1 MYKADWK
8 KYFIVFVITL
18 GIFGTAFYASSR
30 LNNKKLEEIQTIQNR
45 VSIDILSS
53 ETQFALLSES
63 SCETVGDS
71 SLSKDLDSLGAKLSY
86 AENNINK
93 TDSNQEDIVWLKKN
107 YALLEMKDYVLM
119 KKLARQCEVKPVYIL
134 YFYSNKTG
142 VCKDCEKEGI
152 VLTELRR
159 KYPGLRVY
167 SFDYD
172 LELPAQKTLL
182 TLYKIKNNLPALVVN
197 NKTEYGFKSVEDIET
212 FVPELKNLTE
222 EGLATTTAATTTKSV
237 KKKMN

>member
-1 MYKADWK
+1 MYKTDWK

-18 GIFGTAFYASSR
+18 GIFGTAFYASTR
-30 LNNKKLEEIQTIQNR
+30 LNDKKLQEIQIIQNR

-63 SCETVGDS
+63 SCETVSDS

-86 AENNINK
+86 AEDNINS
-93 TDSNQEDIVWLKKN
+93 TDSNQEDIIWLKKN

-119 KKLARQCEVKPVYIL
+119 KKLAQKCEVKPVYIL
-134 YFYSNKTG
+134 YFYSNKDG
-142 VCKDCEKEGI
+142 VCTDCQKEGI

-182 TLYKIKNNLPALVVN
+182 TLYKVKNTLPALVIN
-197 NKTEYGFKSVEDIET
+197 NKTEYKFQSVEDVEKLI
-212 FVPELKNLTE
+212 PELKNLTE
-222 EGLATTTAATTTKSV
+222 EGLATTTATTKAV
-237 KKKMN
+237 KKK

>member
-8 KYFIVFVITL
+8 KYFIVFLITL
-18 GIFGTAFYASSR
+18 GIFATAFYVSIR
-30 LNNKKLEEIQTIQNR
+30 LNDKKLEEIQTIQNR

-63 SCETVGDS
+63 SCGTVSDS

-86 AENNINK
+86 AEDNIN
-93 TDSNQEDIVWLKKN
+93 SNQEEIMWLKKN
-107 YALLEMKDYVLM
+107 YALLEIKDYVLM
-119 KKLARQCEVKPVYIL
+119 KKLAQKCEVKPVYIL
-134 YFYSNKTG
+134 YFYSNKEG
-142 VCKDCEKEGI
+142 VCPDCEKEGV

-172 LELPAQKTLL
+172 LELPAQKTLVA
-182 TLYKIKNNLPALVVN
+182 LYKMKDTLPALVIN
-197 NKTEYGFKSVEDIET
+197 DKTEYGFKSVEDVET
-212 FVPELKNLTE
+212 LIPELADMSGEN
-222 EGLATTTAATTTKSV
+222 ATTTATTTKKA
-237 KKKMN
+237 KKK

>member
-1 MYKADWK
+1 MYKADWG
-8 KYFIVFVITL
+8 KYFIVFLITL

-86 AENNINK
+86 AEDNINS
-93 TDSNQEDIVWLKKN
+93 TGSNQEDIVWLKKN

-119 KKLARQCEVKPVYIL
+119 KKLARQCEEKPVYIL
-134 YFYSNKTG
+134 YFYSNKDG
-142 VCKDCEKEGI
+142 VCADCQKEGI

-182 TLYKIKNNLPALVVN
+182 TLYKIKNTLPALVIN
-197 NKTEYGFKSVEDIET
+197 NKAEYGFKSVEDIET
-212 FVPELKNLTE
+212 LVPELKDLTE
-222 EGLATTTAATTTKSV
+222 ESLATTTAATTTKAA
-237 KKKMN
+237 KKE

>member
-18 GIFGTAFYASSR
+18 GIFATAFYTSSR
-30 LNNKKLEEIQTIQNR
+30 LNDKKLEEIQTIQNR

-71 SLSKDLDSLGAKLSY
+71 SLSKDLNSLGAKLSY
-86 AENNINK
+86 AEDNMNS

-119 KKLARQCEVKPVYIL
+119 KKLAQKCEVKPVYIL
-134 YFYSNKTG
+134 YFYSNKEG
-142 VCKDCEKEGI
+142 ICADCQKEGI

-182 TLYKIKNNLPALVVN
+182 TLYKIKNALPALVIN
-197 NKTEYGFKSVEDIET
+197 NKAEYGFQSVENIELL
-212 FVPELKNLTE
+212 VPELKNLTE
-222 EGLATTTAATTTKSV
+222 QGFATTTATTTKTT
-237 KKKMN
+237 KKKK

>member
-8 KYFIVFVITL
+8 KYFIVFLITL
-18 GIFGTAFYASSR
+18 GIFATAFYASTR
-30 LNNKKLEEIQTIQNR
+30 LNDKKLEEIQTIQNR

-63 SCETVGDS
+63 SCETVVDS
-71 SLSKDLDSLGAKLSY
+71 SLSKDLDSLGSKLSY
-86 AENNINK
+86 AEDNIN
-93 TDSNQEDIVWLKKN
+93 SNQEDIMWLKKN

-119 KKLARQCEVKPVYIL
+119 KKLAQKCEVKPVYIL
-134 YFYSNKTG
+134 YFYSNKPG
-142 VCKDCEKEGI
+142 VCEDCEKEGI

-172 LELPAQKTLL
+172 LELPAQKTLVA
-182 TLYKIKNNLPALVVN
+182 LYKVKDPLPVLVIN
-197 NKTEYGFKSVEDIET
+197 NKAEYGFKSVEDIEKL
-212 FVPELKNLTE
+212 VPNLVSLSG
-222 EGLATTTAATTTKSV
+222 EGATTTATTTKNT
-237 KKKMN
+237 KKK

>member
-1 MYKADWK
+1 MYQADWK
-8 KYFIVFVITL
+8 KYFMVFLITL
-18 GIFGTAFYASSR
+18 AIFATAFYVSSR
-30 LNNKKLEEIQTIQNR
+30 LNNQKLEEIQTIQNR

-86 AENNINK
+86 AEDNINK

-119 KKLARQCEVKPVYIL
+119 KKLAQKCEVKPVYVL
-134 YFYSNKTG
+134 YFYSNQEG
-142 VCKDCEKEGI
+142 VCEDCEKEGI

-172 LELPAQKTLL
+172 LELPAQKTLV
-182 TLYKIKNNLPALVVN
+182 TLYKVKNTLPALVIN
-197 NKTEYGFKSVEDIET
+197 NKAEYGFKSVEDIERL
-212 FVPELKNLTE
+212 VPELEDLTE
-222 EGLATTTAATTTKSV
+222 EGFATTTATTTKIL
-237 KKKMN
+237 KKK

>member
-1 MYKADWK
+1 MYQADWK
-8 KYFIVFVITL
+8 KYFIVFIITF
-18 GIFGTAFYASSR
+18 GIFATAFYASSR

-53 ETQFALLSES
+53 ETQFTLLSES
-63 SCETVGDS
+63 SCETVGDSS

-86 AENNINK
+86 AEESIN
-93 TDSNQEDIVWLKKN
+93 SNQEDIVWLKKN

-119 KKLARQCEVKPVYIL
+119 KKLAQKCDVKPVYIL
-134 YFYSNKTG
+134 YFYSNKEG
-142 VCKDCEKEGI
+142 ACVDCQKEGI

-172 LELPAQKTLL
+172 LDLPAQKTLL
-182 TLYKIKNNLPALVVN
+182 TLYKVKNTLPALVIN
-197 NKTEYGFKSVEDIET
+197 NKVGYGFQSVEDIEKLI
-212 FVPELKNLTE
+212 PELKNLTE
-222 EGLATTTAATTTKSV
+222 EGLATTTPTVAKPLN
-237 KKKMN
+237 KK

>member
-8 KYFIVFVITL
+8 KYFIVFLITL
-18 GIFGTAFYASSR
+18 GIFATAFYASTR
-30 LNNKKLEEIQTIQNR
+30 LNDKKLQEIQTIQNR

-53 ETQFALLSES
+53 ETQFTLLSES

-86 AENNINK
+86 AEESIN
-93 TDSNQEDIVWLKKN
+93 SNQEDIVWLKKN
-107 YALLEMKDYVLM
+107 YALLEIKDYVLM
-119 KKLARQCEVKPVYIL
+119 KKLAQKCEVKPVYVL
-134 YFYSNKTG
+134 YFYSNKEG
-142 VCKDCEKEGI
+142 SCVDCEKEGI

-172 LELPAQKTLL
+172 LDLPAQKTLL
-182 TLYKIKNNLPALVVN
+182 TLYKVKDTLPALVIN
-197 NKTEYGFKSVEDIET
+197 NKVEYGFKSVEDIEKSL
-212 FVPELKNLTE
+212 PELKYLTE
-222 EGLATTTAATTTKSV
+222 DGLATTTTETKAV
-237 KKKMN
+237 KKK

>member
-8 KYFIVFVITL
+8 KYFIVFLITL
-18 GIFGTAFYASSR
+18 GIFATAFYVSIR
-30 LNNKKLEEIQTIQNR
+30 LNDKKLEEIQTIQNR

-63 SCETVGDS
+63 SCGTVSDS

-86 AENNINK
+86 AEDNIN
-93 TDSNQEDIVWLKKN
+93 SNQEEIMWLKKN
-107 YALLEMKDYVLM
+107 YALLEIKDYVLM
-119 KKLARQCEVKPVYIL
+119 KKLAQKCEVKPVYIL
-134 YFYSNKTG
+134 YFYSNKEG
-142 VCKDCEKEGI
+142 VCSDCEKEGV

-172 LELPAQKTLL
+172 LELPAQKTLVA
-182 TLYKIKNNLPALVVN
+182 LYKMKDTLPALVIN
-197 NKTEYGFKSVEDIET
+197 DKTEYGFKSVEDVET
-212 FVPELKNLTE
+212 LIPELADLSGE
-222 EGLATTTAATTTKSV
+222 HATTTATTTKKA
-237 KKKMN
+237 KKK

>member
-1 MYKADWK
+1 MYKADWR

-18 GIFGTAFYASSR
+18 GIFATVFYTSVR
-30 LNNKKLEEIQTIQNR
+30 LNDKKLEEIQTIQNR

-63 SCETVGDS
+63 SCETVGGDS

-86 AENNINK
+86 AESNIN
-93 TDSNQEDIVWLKKN
+93 SNQEDLMWLKKN
-107 YALLEMKDYVLM
+107 YSLLEIKDYVLM
-119 KKLARQCEVKPVYIL
+119 KKLAQKCEVKPVYIL
-134 YFYSNKTG
+134 YFYSNADG
-142 VCKDCEKEGI
+142 ACADCQKEGI

-172 LELPAQKTLL
+172 LGLSAQKTLM
-182 TLYKIKNNLPALVVN
+182 TLYKSIGELPALVIN
-197 NKTEYGFKSVEDIET
+197 NRTQYGFQSVEDIEKL
-212 FVPELKNLTE
+212 VPELKNLTE
-222 EGLATTTAATTTKSV
+222 EGVATTTKSV
-237 KKKMN
+237 KKK

>member
-8 KYFIVFVITL
+8 KYFIVFLITL
-18 GIFGTAFYASSR
+18 GIFATAFYVSIR
-30 LNNKKLEEIQTIQNR
+30 LNDKKLEEIQTIQNR

-86 AENNINK
+86 AEDNIN
-93 TDSNQEDIVWLKKN
+93 SNQEEILWLKKN
-107 YALLEMKDYVLM
+107 YALLEIKDYVLM
-119 KKLARQCEVKPVYIL
+119 KKLAQKCAVKPVYIL

-142 VCKDCEKEGI
+142 VCEDCEKEGI

-172 LELPAQKTLL
+172 LDLPAQKTLL
-182 TLYKIKNNLPALVVN
+182 TLYKLKDAPLPALVIN
-197 NKTEYGFKSVEDIET
+197 DKTEYGFKSVEDIELL
-212 FVPELKNLTE
+212 VPESKNLTE
-222 EGLATTTAATTTKSV
+222 EGLATTTAATTTKGV
-237 KKKMN
+237 KKK

>member
-1 MYKADWK
+1 MYSADWK

-18 GIFGTAFYASSR
+18 GIFATAFYASVR

-63 SCETVGDS
+63 SCETVSDS
-71 SLSKDLDSLGAKLSY
+71 SLSKDLDSLGSKLSY
-86 AENNINK
+86 AESNIN
-93 TDSNQEDIVWLKKN
+93 SNQEDLLWLKKN

-134 YFYSNKTG
+134 YFYSNKNG
-142 VCKDCEKEGI
+142 ACADCQKEGI

-182 TLYKIKNNLPALVVN
+182 TLYKVKNALPALVIN
-197 NKTEYGFKSVEDIET
+197 NKMEYGFRGIEDIEKLI
-212 FVPELKNLTE
+212 PELKNLTE
-222 EGLATTTAATTTKSV
+222 DGLSTAATTTKKV
-237 KKKMN
+237 KK

>member
-1 MYKADWK
+1 MYKTDWK

-30 LNNKKLEEIQTIQNR
+30 LNDKKLQEIQTIQNR

-63 SCETVGDS
+63 SCETVSDS

-86 AENNINK
+86 AEDNINS
-93 TDSNQEDIVWLKKN
+93 TGSNQEDIIWLKKN

-119 KKLARQCEVKPVYIL
+119 KKLAQKCAVKPVYIL
-134 YFYSNKTG
+134 YFYSNKDG
-142 VCKDCEKEGI
+142 VCADCQKEGI

-182 TLYKIKNNLPALVVN
+182 TLYKIKDTLPALVIN
-197 NKTEYGFKSVEDIET
+197 NKAEYGFKSVEDIET

-222 EGLATTTAATTTKSV
+222 EGLATTTPDTKAV
-237 KKKMN
+237 KKK